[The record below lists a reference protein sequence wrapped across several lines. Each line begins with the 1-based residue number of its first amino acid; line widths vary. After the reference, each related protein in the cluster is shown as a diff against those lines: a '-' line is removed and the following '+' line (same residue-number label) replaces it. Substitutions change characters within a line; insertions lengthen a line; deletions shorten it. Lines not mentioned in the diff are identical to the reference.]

1 MSLATIYRPQE
12 FEEVCGQLS
21 VIKILQRQLE
31 INDIKNCYLFCG
43 PSGTGKTT
51 LARIFAN
58 KINKGQGSPIEIDGA
73 SNNGVDNVRDIINQ
87 AKERSIDSEY
97 KIFIIDECHAITTQ
111 AWQAFLKCIEE
122 PPKYTIFMFCTTE
135 PNKIPATILNRCM
148 RFNLNRIAVNQIKNR
163 LLYICQQEGFI
174 NYEETCDYISKIS
187 FGGAR
192 DAIATLEKAASYSND
207 LNINNVLNCLGN
219 FNYDILFDLTDAMSH
234 KDEENTIKII
244 NYCFNSGNDMKLF
257 VTQFMDFSLDL
268 YKYCL
273 FKDISLTKIP
283 LNYIN
288 DINEIINFNN
298 SKDYFSKVISKLMQ
312 LSINLKNEIN
322 LLTTITISLI
332 DIIRSC

>member
-135 PNKIPATILNRCM
+135 PNKIPTTILNRCM

-174 NYEETCDYISKIS
+174 NYEETCDYISKTS